1 VAAVNKVI
9 VIGSIHLDLVS
20 RVEEIPQ
27 RGETVMGGDLNYF
40 YGGKGANQAVAA
52 AKQGACS
59 YMIGKV
65 GNDQFAQSL
74 KDNLKN
80 NGVNTD
86 YVSVD
91 PGRPS
96 GIALIA
102 VSKSGENSIIVAKG
116 ASGALSFEEVVQAE
130 NLFSSSDYVLFQLE
144 IPLETVEQA
153 IRFVK
158 EKGCKVILDPAPA
171 AKLSNEVLQ
180 MVDIITPNST
190 ELQTLTG
197 LPVDT
202 DEEAIVAFRK
212 LKEATSA
219 TVIMTRGSN
228 GGLVIDGQG
237 ERFFPAYKV
246 DAVDTTAAGDCFN
259 GSLAAALARG
269 LSLDEAIDLASRAS
283 AVSVTREGAQPSLP
297 TIDEV
302 KAFFGL

>member
-1 VAAVNKVI
+1 MNKVI

-130 NLFSSSDYVLFQLE
+130 NLFSSGDYVLFQLE

-202 DEEAIVAFRK
+202 DEEAIVACRK

-283 AVSVTREGAQPSLP
+283 AVSVTREGSQPSLP

>member
-1 VAAVNKVI
+1 MNKVI

-74 KDNLKN
+74 KDNLQN

-130 NLFSSSDYVLFQLE
+130 NLFSSGDYVLFQLE

-202 DEEAIVAFRK
+202 DEEAIVACRK
-212 LKEATSA
+212 LKEAQ
-219 TVIMTRGSN
+219 V
-228 GGLVIDGQG
+228 
-237 ERFFPAYKV
+237 
-246 DAVDTTAAGDCFN
+246 
-259 GSLAAALARG
+259 
-269 LSLDEAIDLASRAS
+269 
-283 AVSVTREGAQPSLP
+283 LP
-297 TIDEV
+297 
-302 KAFFGL
+302 

>member
-1 VAAVNKVI
+1 MNKVI

-130 NLFSSSDYVLFQLE
+130 NLFPAVITFCFSWRYLWRRWSRQLG
-144 IPLETVEQA
+144 LL
-153 IRFVK
+153 RK
-158 EKGCKVILDPAPA
+158 KV
-171 AKLSNEVLQ
+171 
-180 MVDIITPNST
+180 
-190 ELQTLTG
+190 
-197 LPVDT
+197 
-202 DEEAIVAFRK
+202 
-212 LKEATSA
+212 
-219 TVIMTRGSN
+219 
-228 GGLVIDGQG
+228 
-237 ERFFPAYKV
+237 
-246 DAVDTTAAGDCFN
+246 
-259 GSLAAALARG
+259 AR
-269 LSLDEAIDLASRAS
+269 
-283 AVSVTREGAQPSLP
+283 
-297 TIDEV
+297 
-302 KAFFGL
+302 